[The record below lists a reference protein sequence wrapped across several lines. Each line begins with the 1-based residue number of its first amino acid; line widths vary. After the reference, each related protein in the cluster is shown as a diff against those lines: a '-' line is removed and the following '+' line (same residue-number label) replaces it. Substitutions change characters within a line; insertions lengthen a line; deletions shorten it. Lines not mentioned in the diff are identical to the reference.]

1 MKSQPNFIL
10 IGQKIPSS
18 VKPYNKLQIAAKE
31 FAGKHSSL
39 LRILTKWA
47 EYLENIL
54 KKPEAFIQNRNY
66 PLKNIKGETVLL
78 QNEYSKE
85 RLIYQLKT

>member
-1 MKSQPNFIL
+1 MKGQQNFIL
-10 IGQKIPSS
+10 IGQKIPAS
-18 VKPYNKLQIAAKE
+18 VKPYSKYQINAKE

-47 EYLENIL
+47 DYLENIL
-54 KKPEAFIQNRNY
+54 QKPESFIQNRNY

-78 QNEYSKE
+78 ENKYEKE
-85 RLIYQLKT
+85 KLIKQLK